1 VNGRGHRAL
10 EAPQF
15 DQRKNAD
22 GCARSRQPPERQA
35 MTNNTPPI
43 EAVERVART
52 IYEACPPCR
61 DPAPFD
67 ELFPNARAKFIAQ
80 AEAVLATLTPHP
92 DQTEAMSGVVERL
105 RGQIEM
111 AKRDHDYIIEI
122 ETAEEALT
130 ALTAASI
137 PQPVDA
143 GESGRNDNVRLAL
156 EDADA
161 IERIADEADDNN
173 WQDWAATMR
182 CAAIHI
188 RAALSK
194 GATG

>member
-1 VNGRGHRAL
+1 
-10 EAPQF
+10 
-15 DQRKNAD
+15 
-22 GCARSRQPPERQA
+22 
-35 MTNNTPPI
+35 MTNNTPPN
-43 EAVERVART
+43 EAVERARFAFA
-52 IYEACPPCR
+52 I
-61 DPAPFD
+61 
-67 ELFPNARAKFIAQ
+67 
-80 AEAVLATLTPHP
+80 
-92 DQTEAMSGVVERL
+92 EAMKIERDVRL
-105 RGQIEM
+105 HELT
-111 AKRDHDYIIEI
+111 DD
-122 ETAEEALT
+122 EERSLIRA